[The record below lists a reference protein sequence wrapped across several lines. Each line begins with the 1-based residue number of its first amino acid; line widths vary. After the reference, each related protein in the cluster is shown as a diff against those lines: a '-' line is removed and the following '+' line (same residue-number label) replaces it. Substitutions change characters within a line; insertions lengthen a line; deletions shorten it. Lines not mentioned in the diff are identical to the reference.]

1 MSNCSLLGGE
11 TAEHPEV
18 DSNDK
23 YDLAGFCVGVKSGC
37 QSKSKIKRK

>member
-11 TAEHPEV
+11 TAEHQV

-23 YDLAGFCVGVKSGC
+23 YDLAFCVGVKIGVDKASP
-37 QSKSKIKRK
+37 IRNVL